1 MGVEMK
7 VNKIARPNMEKVAP
21 SGPVEHKDKIIFQE
35 MMNEKR
41 DQNQLSKLEEMLA
54 KIDAQ
59 GKSLSEKQT
68 ISNLMEYKK
77 MVKDFVGEAVEYGL
91 KLEKQGGFRRGG
103 RSRMFKIVKVIDE
116 KLLDLTD
123 EIIAKEKKG
132 LDILK
137 CVGEIQGLLVNIY
150 A

>member
-1 MGVEMK
+1 
-7 VNKIARPNMEKVAP
+7 
-21 SGPVEHKDKIIFQE
+21 
-35 MMNEKR
+35 
-41 DQNQLSKLEEMLA
+41 
-54 KIDAQ
+54 
-59 GKSLSEKQT
+59 
-68 ISNLMEYKK
+68 
-77 MVKDFVGEAVEYGL
+77 
-91 KLEKQGGFRRGG
+91 
-103 RSRMFKIVKVIDE
+103 MFKIVKVIDE